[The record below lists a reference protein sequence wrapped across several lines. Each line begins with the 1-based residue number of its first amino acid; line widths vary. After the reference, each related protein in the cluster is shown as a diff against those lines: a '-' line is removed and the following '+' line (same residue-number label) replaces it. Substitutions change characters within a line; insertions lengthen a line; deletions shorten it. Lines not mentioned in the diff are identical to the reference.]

1 MPTAVCVY
9 TCVFERQWNWLLNF
23 ALFSAFSISFLGGRV
38 AKGERGRREQCLG
51 QLADT
56 LQRGELTRHRKA
68 ACWVSG

>member
-1 MPTAVCVY
+1 MELAAELRP
-9 TCVFERQWNWLLNF
+9 LLC
-23 ALFSAFSISFLGGRV
+23 LQHFSLGGKV

-56 LQRGELTRHRKA
+56 LRRGELTRHGKA